1 MWRKGRQEGE
11 RLDDNKIP
19 RIEEMEKTL
28 QQIEEIMKRNEEE
41 KLRKENQ
48 QKEKM
53 DREAEKKKN
62 REKRQERKRKLEEN
76 WEMLRWLVGYL
87 EENQKQWDADRG
99 LRQKETNGEIRVEEQ
114 RQIIS
119 ETKPEEKQS
128 VEELSPIRL
137 NN

>member
-1 MWRKGRQEGE
+1 
-11 RLDDNKIP
+11 
-19 RIEEMEKTL
+19 
-28 QQIEEIMKRNEEE
+28 
-41 KLRKENQ
+41 
-48 QKEKM
+48 M
-53 DREAEKKKN
+53 DRELKRKRAE
-62 REKRQERKRKLEEN
+62 RQERKRKLKEN
-76 WEMLRWLVGYL
+76 WEILRCL

>member
-1 MWRKGRQEGE
+1 
-11 RLDDNKIP
+11 
-19 RIEEMEKTL
+19 
-28 QQIEEIMKRNEEE
+28 
-41 KLRKENQ
+41 
-48 QKEKM
+48 M
-53 DREAEKKKN
+53 DRELKRKRAE
-62 REKRQERKRKLEEN
+62 RQERKRKLKEN
-76 WEMLRWLVGYL
+76 WEILRCL

-114 RQIIS
+114 SQIIS